1 MRKTF
6 KKLAAVALASAM
18 TLSSSVMASAATMNV
33 YVRKWTQTSSTN
45 TYEGTVTPNPFGLN
59 PVVKVKGVTSGMTYK
74 AALEKAESVGLNT
87 TWDKKNPNYLTSV
100 GYKNFLWENNG
111 ANHNVN
117 KDDKGNTIGAIWKGD
132 SWMWYEGEDLQY
144 DVAKYPNTT
153 LGETYV
159 PAGLTD
165 SSEFSMVLSYDH
177 SEFSWGTPA
186 TEDNQ

>member
-6 KKLAAVALASAM
+6 KKLAALALASAM

-33 YVRKWTQTSSTN
+33 YVRQWRQTSSTN

-74 AALEKAESVGLNT
+74 KALQMAEDNGLVT
-87 TWDKKNPNYLTSV
+87 TWNNNYLTSV
-100 GYKNFLWENNG
+100 KYKKILWENNG

-117 KDDKGNTIGAIWKGD
+117 KDAAGNTIGAIWKGD
-132 SWMWYEGEDLQY
+132 SWMWYTGDDLYY
-144 DVAKYPNTT
+144 DVAKYPETT
-153 LGETYV
+153 LGETLV
-159 PAGLTD
+159 PANLKD
-165 SSEFSMVLSYDH
+165 NDVFSMVLSYDH

-186 TEDNQ
+186 TEDNQQ

>member
-59 PVVKVKGVTSGMTYK
+59 PVVKVTGITSGMTYK
-74 AALEKAESVGLNT
+74 TALQKAKSKGLNT

-100 GYKNFLWENNG
+100 GYKSFLWENNG

-117 KDDKGNTIGAIWKGD
+117 KDGDNVIGAIWKGD
-132 SWMWYEGEDLQY
+132 SWMWYKGNDLYY

-153 LGETYV
+153 LGETLV

-165 SSEFSMVLSYDH
+165 SDEFSMVLSYDH
-177 SEFSWGTPA
+177 SEFAWGTPA
-186 TEDNQ
+186 AEDNQ

>member
-74 AALEKAESVGLNT
+74 KALELAKNEGLNT
-87 TWDKKNPNYLTSV
+87 TWDTKNPNYLTAV
-100 GYKNFLWENNG
+100 EYDDFLWKNNG

-117 KDDKGNTIGAIWKGD
+117 KDSAGNTIGAIWKGD
-132 SWMWYEGEDLQY
+132 SWMWYKGANLYY
-144 DVAKYPNTT
+144 DVAKYPDTT
-153 LGETYV
+153 LGETLV
-159 PAGLTD
+159 PENLSDTD
-165 SSEFSMVLSYDH
+165 TFSMVLSYDH
-177 SEFSWGTPA
+177 SEFAWGTPA
-186 TEDNQ
+186 AEDNQ

>member
-74 AALEKAESVGLNT
+74 AALEKAKDNGLKT
-87 TWDKKNPNYLTSV
+87 TWNGNYLTSV
-100 GYKNFLWENNG
+100 AYKTFSWENNG

-117 KDDKGNTIGAIWKGD
+117 KDSAGNTIGAIWKGD
-132 SWMWYEGEDLQY
+132 SWMWYKGANLYY
-144 DVAKYPNTT
+144 DVAKYPDTT
-153 LGETYV
+153 LGETLV
-159 PAGLTD
+159 PENLSDTD
-165 SSEFSMVLSYDH
+165 TFSMVLSYDH
-177 SEFSWGTPA
+177 SEFAWGTPA
-186 TEDNQ
+186 AEDNQ

>member
-6 KKLAAVALASAM
+6 KKLAALALASAM

-74 AALEKAESVGLNT
+74 KALELAKSEGLNT
-87 TWDKKNPNYLTSV
+87 TWDTKNPNYLTAV
-100 GYKNFLWENNG
+100 EYDDFLWKNNG

-117 KDDKGNTIGAIWKGD
+117 KDGDTVIGAIWKGD
-132 SWMWYEGEDLQY
+132 SWMWYTGNNLYY
-144 DVAKYPNTT
+144 DVAKYPETT
-153 LGETYV
+153 LGETLV
-159 PAGLTD
+159 PDGLTD
-165 SSEFSMVLSYDH
+165 SDEFSMVLSYDH
-177 SEFSWGTPA
+177 SEFAWGTPA
-186 TEDNQ
+186 AEDNQ

>member
-33 YVRKWTQTSSTN
+33 YVRQWRQTSSTN

-74 AALEKAESVGLNT
+74 AALEKAEDEGLFT
-87 TWDKKNPNYLTSV
+87 TWNGNYLTSV
-100 GYKNFLWENNG
+100 GYDNGSENILWKNDG
-111 ANHNVN
+111 ANHNIN
-117 KDDKGNTIGAIWKGD
+117 KDGDTIIGAIWKGD
-132 SWMWYEGEDLQY
+132 SWMWYKGNNLYY
-144 DVAKYPNTT
+144 DVAKYPDTT
-153 LGETYV
+153 LGETLV
-159 PAGLTD
+159 PENLSATD
-165 SSEFSMVLSYDH
+165 TFSMVLSYDH

>member
-6 KKLAAVALASAM
+6 KKLAALALASAM

-45 TYEGTVTPNPFGLN
+45 TYEGTVTPKPFGLN

-74 AALEKAESVGLNT
+74 KALELAKSEGLNT
-87 TWDKKNPNYLTSV
+87 TWDTKNPNYLTAV
-100 GYKNFLWENNG
+100 EYDDFLWKNNG

-117 KDDKGNTIGAIWKGD
+117 KDAAGNIIGAIWKGD
-132 SWMWYEGEDLQY
+132 SWMWYKGNNLYY

-153 LGETYV
+153 LGETLV
-159 PAGLTD
+159 PAGLKD
-165 SSEFSMVLSYDH
+165 SDEFSMVLSYDH
-177 SEFSWGTPA
+177 SEFAWGTPA

>member
-59 PVVKVKGVTSGMTYK
+59 PVVKVDGVTSGMTYK
-74 AALEKAESVGLNT
+74 RALELAKEEGLKTKWNG
-87 TWDKKNPNYLTSV
+87 NYLTSV
-100 GYKNFLWENNG
+100 TYKTFSWENNG
-111 ANHNVN
+111 ANHNIN
-117 KDDKGNTIGAIWKGD
+117 KDGDTVIGAIWKGD
-132 SWMWYEGEDLQY
+132 SWMWYKGDDLQY

-153 LGETYV
+153 LGETLV

-165 SSEFSMVLSYDH
+165 SDEFSMVLSYDH

>member
-74 AALEKAESVGLNT
+74 AALEKAKSVGLYT
-87 TWDKKNPNYLTSV
+87 TWDGTNPNYLTAV
-100 GYKNFLWENNG
+100 EYDDFLWKNNG

-117 KDDKGNTIGAIWKGD
+117 KDSAGNTIGAIWKGD
-132 SWMWYEGEDLQY
+132 SWMWYTGKDLYY

-153 LGETYV
+153 LGETLV

-165 SSEFSMVLSYDH
+165 SDEFSMVLSYDH
-177 SEFSWGTPA
+177 SEFAWGTPA
-186 TEDNQ
+186 KEDNQ

>member
-1 MRKTF
+1 
-6 KKLAAVALASAM
+6 
-18 TLSSSVMASAATMNV
+18 
-33 YVRKWTQTSSTN
+33 
-45 TYEGTVTPNPFGLN
+45 
-59 PVVKVKGVTSGMTYK
+59 MTYK

-132 SWMWYEGEDLQY
+132 SWMWYTGKDLYY

>member
-59 PVVKVKGVTSGMTYK
+59 PVVKVTGVTSGMTYK
-74 AALEKAESVGLNT
+74 KALQMAKDEGLST
-87 TWDKKNPNYLTSV
+87 TWNGNYLTSV
-100 GYKNFLWENNG
+100 GYGDILWGNNG

-117 KDDKGNTIGAIWKGD
+117 KDAAGNTIGAIWKGD
-132 SWMWYEGEDLQY
+132 SWMWYTGDNLGY
-144 DVAKYPNTT
+144 DVAKYPETT
-153 LGETYV
+153 LGETLV
-159 PAGLTD
+159 PANLKD
-165 SSEFSMVLSYDH
+165 DDVFSMVLSYDH
-177 SEFSWGTPA
+177 SEFAWGTPA
-186 TEDNQ
+186 KEDNQ

>member
-6 KKLAAVALASAM
+6 KKLAALALASAM

-33 YVRKWTQTSSTN
+33 YVRQWTQTSSTN
-45 TYEGTVTPNPFGLN
+45 TYEGTITENPFGLN
-59 PVVKVKGVTSGMTYK
+59 PVVKVEGVTSGMTYK
-74 AALEKAESVGLNT
+74 AALQQAAKKGFIT
-87 TWDKKNPNYLTSV
+87 TWDKTNTNYLTSV
-100 GYKNFLWENNG
+100 KYKNFSWTNNG

-117 KDDKGNTIGAIWKGD
+117 KDDSGNIIGAIWKGD
-132 SWMWYEGEDLQY
+132 SWMWYTGDNLRY

-153 LGETYV
+153 LGETLV

-165 SSEFSMVLSYDH
+165 SDEFSMVLSYDH
-177 SEFSWGTPA
+177 SEFAWGTPA

>member
-59 PVVKVKGVTSGMTYK
+59 PVVKVKGITSGMTYK
-74 AALEKAESVGLNT
+74 AALEKAEDEGLFTN
-87 TWDKKNPNYLTSV
+87 WSGNYLTSV
-100 GYKNFLWENNG
+100 GYDDILWKNDG

-117 KDDKGNTIGAIWKGD
+117 KDSAGNTIGAIWKGN
-132 SWMWYEGEDLQY
+132 SWMWYKGANLYY
-144 DVAKYPNTT
+144 DVAKYPDTT
-153 LGETYV
+153 LGETLV
-159 PAGLTD
+159 PENLSDTD
-165 SSEFSMVLSYDH
+165 TFSMVLSYDH
-177 SEFSWGTPA
+177 SEFAWGTPA
-186 TEDNQ
+186 AEDNQ